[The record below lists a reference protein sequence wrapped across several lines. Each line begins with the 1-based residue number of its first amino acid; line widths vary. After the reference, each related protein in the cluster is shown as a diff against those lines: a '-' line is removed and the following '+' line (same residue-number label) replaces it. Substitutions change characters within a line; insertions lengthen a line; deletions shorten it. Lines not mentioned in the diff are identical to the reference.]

1 MPQFKVE
8 SQFGISINGK
18 VFFKGD
24 TFTCEKKRVE
34 KHLGRGNVKEL
45 KDTKITKELKAKVN
59 TK

>member
-24 TFTCEKKRVE
+24 TFTCEKK
-34 KHLGRGNVKEL
+34 KG
-45 KDTKITKELKAKVN
+45 
-59 TK
+59 